1 MLKSKYSLF
10 FLFAMFLFAICSVL
24 DKFIL
29 TYKITNIYTYFF
41 FIWIFLAINFNIVHS
56 FMYGFK
62 DTIKCFKK
70 TKQLGFFVALFSM
83 GGNLLAYKAISLAN
97 VSLVIPIL
105 MLKTFFVVLFGGR
118 FFHERYLYFRLFVS
132 SIMLV
137 GAYLIII

>member
-1 MLKSKYSLF
+1 
-10 FLFAMFLFAICSVL
+10 
-24 DKFIL
+24 
-29 TYKITNIYTYFF
+29 
-41 FIWIFLAINFNIVHS
+41 
-56 FMYGFK
+56 
-62 DTIKCFKK
+62 
-70 TKQLGFFVALFSM
+70 KQLGFFVALFSM